1 MKRALTFSLIFVL
14 LLSCMSMTAFAAQ
27 EPRASVG
34 VYINNQRFW
43 GGVTVKDATTFVG
56 IRKFAS
62 TMDPYASVKYNYSTR
77 TLTVSTNKL
86 YLTATDGQNY
96 IVANGRYLYTESP
109 VYMKSGV
116 MYAPV
121 LLMAKAFDAKISWN
135 NSNSSFY
142 VTRGSGGILSGDKFY
157 RSDEVYWLS
166 RIINAESG
174 GEPLKGKIAVGNV
187 ILNRTRH
194 SYFPNTIYG
203 VIFDKKN
210 GVQFSPTTNG
220 TIYKAPNSQSV
231 IAAKICL
238 EGYTVNDKILY
249 FVNPS
254 IVPNCWVCKNRPLFA
269 KIGNHAFFY

>member
-1 MKRALTFSLIFVL
+1 M
-14 LLSCMSMTAFAAQ
+14 MSFASA
-27 EPRASVG
+27 EARASVG
-34 VYINNQRFW
+34 VYIDNQRFW
-43 GGVTVKDATTFVG
+43 GGVSVKDNTTFVA
-56 IRKFAS
+56 IRKFATSMDS
-62 TMDPYASVKYNYSTR
+62 TASVKYNYSTR
-77 TLTVSTNKL
+77 TLTVSTSKL
-86 YLTATDGQNY
+86 YLTAKDGQNY

-109 VYMKSGV
+109 IYMKSGV

-121 LLMAKAFDAKISWN
+121 LLMAKAFDGKISWSN
-135 NSNSSFY
+135 YNSSFY
-142 VTRGSGGILSGDKFY
+142 ITKGSGGILSGDKFY

-220 TIYKAPNSQSV
+220 TIYNSPNSQSV

-238 EGYTVNDKILY
+238 EGYSVNNGILY
-249 FVNPS
+249 FVNAS
-254 IVPNCWVCKNRPLFA
+254 LVPNSWVVKNRPLYA
-269 KIGNHAFFY
+269 KIGNHSFYY